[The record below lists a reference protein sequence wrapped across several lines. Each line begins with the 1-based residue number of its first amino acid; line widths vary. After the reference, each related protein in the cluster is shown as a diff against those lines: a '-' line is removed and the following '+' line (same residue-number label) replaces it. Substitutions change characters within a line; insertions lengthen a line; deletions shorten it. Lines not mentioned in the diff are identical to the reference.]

1 MALILTSILSV
12 LLYLTASAIGL
23 SRFSRGQPVRGASV
37 RALGGAALA
46 LHAWVAASLLVT
58 PTGMNLGVFVVLS
71 GSAAVVAGLALLG
84 SFFRPLDYLLTL
96 LFPLCAGALGAS
108 LVVDSDATSRTLSA
122 GLLSHIAASV
132 LAWAVLC
139 IAAGQALLIAYQDR
153 QLRHSRSLAV
163 LRALPPLTE
172 MEELLFQFVW
182 FGMALLSISIVTGLL
197 FLDDM
202 FAQHVVHHTV
212 LSLTSWGVFAVLLW
226 GRHALGWRGRTAIRW
241 TLAGFVLLA
250 LAWIG
255 SKVVIELI
263 LQNR

>member
-1 MALILTSILSV
+1 MALSIAGALSV
-12 LLYLTASAIGL
+12 VLYLAASAIGI
-23 SRFSRGQPVRGASV
+23 SRFSRGQPMHHVSV
-37 RALGGAALA
+37 RTLGTAALL
-46 LHAWVAASLLVT
+46 LHAAVAATLLAT
-58 PTGMNLGVFVVLS
+58 PTGMNLGVFAVLS

-84 SFFRPLDYLLTL
+84 SFVRPLDYLLML
-96 LFPLCAGALGAS
+96 LFPLCAASLGAS
-108 LVVDSDATSRTLSA
+108 LLIDTGYEPRSLSA
-122 GLLSHIAASV
+122 GLLSHIATSV

-139 IAAGQALLIAYQDR
+139 IAAAQALLLAYQDR
-153 QLRHSRSLAV
+153 RLRHSRSLAV

-172 MEELLFQFVW
+172 MEDLLFQFVW
-182 FGMALLSISIVTGLL
+182 LGMALLSVSIVTGLL

-255 SKVVIELI
+255 SKVVIEII